1 MTSKVRK
8 YFPEISIFDT
18 NVKTTNLKI
27 IFSDPQ
33 KFLSKNLNT
42 GHHTSTAGTAV
53 DVWTCGR
60 YTLSKSRKPRM
71 AALPVIQYLGGGGRR
86 IRGQGHPLLDN

>member
-8 YFPEISIFDT
+8 YFPEISIFDI
-18 NVKTTNLKI
+18 NVKITNLKI

-33 KFLSKNLNT
+33 KFLSKSLDT
-42 GHHTSTAGTAV
+42 GHHTSTAGTA
-53 DVWTCGR
+53 CGR

-71 AALPVIQYLGGGGRR
+71 AALPVTQYLGGRGRR
-86 IRGQGHPLLDN
+86 IRVQVHPLLDN